1 MIRQILAVVTGFA
14 VWTAL
19 WFATNA
25 ALKSAR
31 PEAYSEA
38 GATSDT
44 GLLILVLFL
53 SVVFSVIA
61 GFITASVA
69 SRNEMKPVV
78 ILAVIQVVI
87 GIMVELSYWSLIPT
101 WYHIAFVLLLAPA
114 IIAGGKLAMRKKLK
128 NYRA

>member
-1 MIRQILAVVTGFA
+1 MLRQILAVVTGFA

-19 WFATNA
+19 WFAANA

-31 PEAYSEA
+31 PEAYTEA
-38 GATSDT
+38 GSINDT

-53 SVVFSVIA
+53 SVVFSVVA

-78 ILAVIQVVI
+78 ILAVIQVAI
-87 GIMVELSYWSLIPT
+87 GIMVELSYWSLIPA

-114 IIAGGKLAMRKKLK
+114 IIAGGKLAMRRKLK